1 MNFDSKAVTGC
12 MVAAMVMTVG
22 ISSPGCTRGQDGKTG
37 IARTM
42 IVTSS
47 TSSSK
52 DPDGTVTLSKGQR
65 KSIRTGRAEFYPFS
79 IEKPEFGTIDY
90 DNNIYFDSNLS
101 KPVYPPL
108 PGTIQKTFVELDET
122 VQKGQPLYSIDSPT
136 LDRDLEGLQAAKFKL
151 DQATRE
157 FAQARKTSASGR
169 DSQVDPRSRASAR
182 LTAAQRSFE
191 SARNRILA
199 LGQTAQDIDRFLQS
213 GTVNPV
219 LIVTSPMAGRI
230 AAVNAIP
237 GMSIRPGSPPAPYQ
251 VAHVSVKWMLAY
263 VPESDSPLFRVGQE
277 ARVKVMAFP
286 GRVFAAKVARIYPTI
301 DPNNHR
307 ITIRYEIK
315 DPKNE
320 LRSGMVTEFMA
331 QVEKPS
337 ASLAVPVNGVV
348 REGDGT
354 MTVWVEAS
362 PSGRFVQRVVQ
373 TGLMQNGHVQIL
385 GGLRPG
391 ERIVTDGAIFLDN
404 ILQIRTNG

>member
-1 MNFDSKAVTGC
+1 MI
-12 MVAAMVMTVG
+12 AAIVMAVG
-22 ISSPGCTRGQDGKTG
+22 ISTPGCTRGANGTTG
-37 IARTM
+37 IARKT
-42 IVTSS
+42 VATSS
-47 TSSSK
+47 TPSSK

-65 KSIRTGRAEFYPFS
+65 KSIQIGRAEFYPFS
-79 IEKPEFGTIDY
+79 REKPEFGTIDY

-108 PGTIQKTFVELDET
+108 PGTILKTFVELDET
-122 VQKGQPLYSIDSPT
+122 VQKGQPLYSIDSPS

-157 FAQARKTSASGR
+157 FAKARKISASGEN
-169 DSQVDPRSRASAR
+169 SQTGPRSRASAS
-182 LTAAQRSFE
+182 LTAARRSFE

-219 LIVTSPMAGRI
+219 LTVTSPMTGRI
-230 AAVNAIP
+230 ASVNAIP
-237 GMSIRPGSPPAPYQ
+237 GMSIRPGRPPAPYQ
-251 VAHVSVKWMLAY
+251 VANVSVKWMLAY
-263 VPESDSPLFRVGQE
+263 VPESDSSLFLVGQE

-286 GRVFAAKVARIYPTI
+286 GRVFSAKVGRIYPTI

-315 DPKNE
+315 DPKND

-331 QVEKPS
+331 QVQKPS
-337 ASLAVPVNGVV
+337 PSLAVPANGVI

-373 TGLMQNGHVQIL
+373 TGLRQNGHVQIL

-391 ERIVTDGAIFLDN
+391 ERIVTNGAIFLDN
-404 ILQIRTNG
+404 ILQIRATG